1 MSLPARFRRSR
12 LLIVGCG
19 DVGSRLLPRV
29 SRYQTV
35 RVLTSSPGRGALR
48 AAGVTPLVGNLDAP
62 ASLKRLAALASRVLM
77 LARHRAKGG

>member
-29 SRYQTV
+29 SRHQTV
-35 RVLTSSPGRGALR
+35 RVLTSSPARCEALR
-48 AAGVTPLVGNLDAP
+48 AAGVTPLVGNLDIVGNFEN
-62 ASLKRLAALASRVLM
+62 SQDLTGSGVE
-77 LARHRAKGG
+77 